1 MKIKE
6 NNWLNLKKS
15 LKKILILIE
24 IMYYLKDKKIF
35 NELVEEKS
43 YIFQDLKEKI
53 NPNNLIYTYKIERRS
68 PKDFSNYQNIF
79 IYKKIKLNLNQI

>member
-35 NELVEEKS
+35 NELGEEKS

-79 IYKKIKLNLNQI
+79 IYKKVKLNLNQI

>member
-43 YIFQDLKEKI
+43 YIFQDLKENI

>member
-43 YIFQDLKEKI
+43 YIFQDLKENI

-79 IYKKIKLNLNQI
+79 IYKKIKSNLNQI